1 MKIIPLPLE
10 TQARLNCNTKII
22 LDYTDLNG
30 TGVAS
35 ANNVNF
41 RAAWTSG
48 TAQSIEPITPVANN
62 VPYPTAS
69 LGATT
74 NQLPA
79 GTRISNAIANVTT
92 AFASSGGAITSLG
105 LTLGDAGSATRFLQS
120 IDCKTV
126 AYTQTTSA
134 AYVESAVFNVL
145 ATATIVGQTMASL
158 NAGQIEIYCN
168 IEPIYDL
175 VAVK

>member
-22 LDYTDLNG
+22 LDYTDLDG
-30 TGVAS
+30 TGVAT

-41 RAAWTSG
+41 SAAWTSG
-48 TAQSIEPITPVANN
+48 TAQAIEPLTYVSTN
-62 VPYPTAS
+62 VPYPTAL
-69 LGATT
+69 LGGAT
-74 NQLPA
+74 NQLPI
-79 GTRISNAIANVTT
+79 GTRISNCIANVVT
-92 AFASSGGAITSLG
+92 AFTSSGGAITSLG
-105 LTLGDAGSATRFLQS
+105 FTLGDAGSATRFLQS
-120 IDCKTV
+120 IDLKTA

-134 AYVESAVFNVL
+134 SYMENAAFNLL

-158 NAGQIEIYCN
+158 NGGQLEIYCN

-175 VAVK
+175 LLVK

>member
-10 TQARLNCNTKII
+10 TQARLNLNTKIM

-30 TGVAS
+30 TGLAN
-35 ANNVNF
+35 ANNIPF
-41 RAAWTSG
+41 SAAWTSG
-48 TAQSIEPITPVANN
+48 TAQSIEPLTPVSAAAQ
-62 VPYPTAS
+62 YPTAL
-69 LGATT
+69 LGGTT

-79 GTRISNAIANVTT
+79 GTKISNVIANVIT
-92 AFASSGGAITSLG
+92 AFTSSGGAITSLG

-134 AYVESAVFNVL
+134 AYVESAAFNIL
-145 ATATIVGQTMASL
+145 ATATIVGQTIASL

-175 VAVK
+175 ALVK